1 MRNCTSVLVTNGLIS
16 GRPNP
21 APKPNS
27 VIISG
32 SFDLLAQTLA
42 EACCHHGV
50 SRLAPAACAV
60 PPGRYKSPAPEGPG
74 GAKQVQRPRQQGP
87 TQVGTELD
95 CDPAHQQPG
104 LKLPKRLVI
113 SVFG

>member
-1 MRNCTSVLVTNGLIS
+1 MRSCTSVLVTNGLIS

-32 SFDLLAQTLA
+32 SFDLLTQTLA

-50 SRLAPAACAV
+50 SRLSGAPCAA
-60 PPGRYKSPAPEGPG
+60 PPWRYKSPAGEDPDS
-74 GAKQVQRPRQQGP
+74 AQRAQRPCEQARE
-87 TQVGTELD
+87 QVGTELD
-95 CDPAHQQPG
+95 CDLADQQPG
-104 LKLPKRLVI
+104 LKL
-113 SVFG
+113 

>member
-1 MRNCTSVLVTNGLIS
+1 MRSWTSVLVTNGLIS

-32 SFDLLAQTLA
+32 SLSPAQTLA

-50 SRLAPAACAV
+50 SRLLGAPCVV
-60 PPGRYKSPAPEGPG
+60 PPRRYKSPAPEGPG
-74 GAKQVQRPRQQGP
+74 GGNEVQRQCEQAPA
-87 TQVGTELD
+87 QVGTELD
-95 CDPAHQQPG
+95 CDQAYQQPG

>member
-1 MRNCTSVLVTNGLIS
+1 MRSCTSVLVTNGLIS

-27 VIISG
+27 VIIPG
-32 SFDLLAQTLA
+32 SFDLLTQTLA

-50 SRLAPAACAV
+50 SRLLAAACAV
-60 PPGRYKSPAPEGPG
+60 APGRYKSPAPESPG
-74 GAKQVQRPRQQGP
+74 TGQEVQRQREQAPA
-87 TQVGTELD
+87 QVGTELD
-95 CDPAHQQPG
+95 CDQAYQQPG

>member
-1 MRNCTSVLVTNGLIS
+1 MRSCTSVLVTNGLIS

-32 SFDLLAQTLA
+32 SFDLLMQTLA

-50 SRLAPAACAV
+50 SRLLATPCAAP
-60 PPGRYKSPAPEGPG
+60 PRRYKSPAPEGPG
-74 GAKQVQRPRQQGP
+74 GGQQVQHQYQQAP
-87 TQVGTELD
+87 AQVGTELD
-95 CDPAHQQPG
+95 RDLAYQQPG
-104 LKLPKRLVI
+104 LKLPQRLVI